1 MVVDSEWP
9 DQEEILP
16 YVLNEKGYHRVG
28 TEEFVPDDEA
38 FEYALDKCI
47 NGQEEDVKEFRAMLV
62 EWYFSGGAWR
72 REE

>member
-38 FEYALDKCI
+38 FEYA
-47 NGQEEDVKEFRAMLV
+47 
-62 EWYFSGGAWR
+62 
-72 REE
+72 